1 MGFAHAGAFDRM
13 KLAVSQFAGRM
24 HWLCQG
30 ALGRFREMLRSGGG
44 RFVGYNLLLLAGGA
58 VVLLMIVSAAFIF
71 SSRSQLH
78 ATESLRAARVDRLVL
93 EFISDLVD
101 AETAQR
107 GFIIT
112 NNEAYLGPYETALGQ
127 FAKDSAD
134 LRLRAA
140 EVDEGKAIPPEPV
153 EELIKLG
160 QARLDLIGHNLAGFR
175 AGQLD
180 ATRLV
185 PMLDRG
191 RLLMDQIRQKGAEI
205 RDVAAS
211 VRIARA
217 AAMRDAAS
225 LLTTMISLGVAM
237 IVVLTAGATMVMIRH
252 IKQIDEARRELIEI
266 NQELESRVRER
277 TEAVMRT
284 NDELQRYAYIVSHD
298 LRAPLVNIMG
308 FTSEL
313 ESAAERLT
321 SYVRKV
327 GGDTTDPDRADA
339 LLAVDEDIPEA
350 LGFIRSSMKRMDGLI
365 NEILKL
371 SRAGRRVLEP
381 VPLDMQGLV
390 SECVDSI
397 RQRFAEAGAE
407 VQIEGRLPDVVSDRS
422 ALQQIFTNLLDNAT
436 KYLKDERPGQITV
449 RGRLERGSAV
459 FEIEDNGRGI
469 AEADFERIFELFR
482 RAGVQDKPGDGI
494 GLAHTRMLARR
505 LGGDVRV
512 KSDGEAGTTFI
523 VTIARDLVL
532 RMGRNEA

>member
-1 MGFAHAGAFDRM
+1 
-13 KLAVSQFAGRM
+13 
-24 HWLCQG
+24 
-30 ALGRFREMLRSGGG
+30 MLRSGAG
-44 RFVGYNLLLLAGGA
+44 RFVGYSLLLLAGGA

-78 ATESLRAARVDRLVL
+78 GTESLRAARVDRLIL

-112 NNEAYLGPYETALGQ
+112 SNDAYLEPYETALTQ
-127 FAKDSAD
+127 FAKDVAD

-140 EVDEGKAIPPEPV
+140 EVDEGKAIAPEPV
-153 EELIKLG
+153 EELIRLG
-160 QARLDLIGHNLAGFR
+160 RAKMDLVGHNLAEFR
-175 AGQLD
+175 AGNIDELRMVI
-180 ATRLV
+180 AS
-185 PMLDRG
+185 DRG
-191 RLLMDQIRQKGAEI
+191 RVLMDQIREKGAAIREI
-205 RDVAAS
+205 AVA

-217 AAMRDAAS
+217 AAMRNTATM
-225 LLTTMISLGVAM
+225 LRTMISLGVAM
-237 IVVLTAGATMVMIRH
+237 IVVLTTGATMIMIRH
-252 IKQIDEARRELIEI
+252 LRQINEARQELVEI

-313 ESAAERLT
+313 ESATERLT
-321 SYVRKV
+321 AYIRKA
-327 GGDTTDPDRADA
+327 GDDHNDPDRADA

-381 VPLDMQGLV
+381 IPLDTQSMV
-390 SECVDSI
+390 AECIDSI

-407 VQIEGRLPDVVSDRS
+407 VRIEGRLPDVVSDRS
-422 ALQQIFTNLLDNAT
+422 ALQQIFANLLDNAT
-436 KYLKDERPGQITV
+436 KYLKDGRPGQIVV

-459 FEIEDNGRGI
+459 FEVEDNGRGV

-505 LGGDVRV
+505 LGGDVSV
-512 KSDGEAGTTFI
+512 KSDGETGTTFI

-532 RMGRNEA
+532 RMGRNET

>member
-1 MGFAHAGAFDRM
+1 MVRWG
-13 KLAVSQFAGRM
+13 AGR
-24 HWLCQG
+24 L
-30 ALGRFREMLRSGGG
+30 
-44 RFVGYNLLLLAGGA
+44 VGYSLLFLAGGA

-78 ATESLRAARVDRLVL
+78 GTESLKAARVDRLIL

-112 NNEAYLGPYETALGQ
+112 KKEAFLQPYENALSQ
-127 FAKDSAD
+127 FAKDAAD

-140 EVDEGKAIPPEPV
+140 EVDEGKAIAPEPV
-153 EELIKLG
+153 EELIRLG
-160 QARLDLIGHNLAGFR
+160 QAKMDLVGHNLAEFR
-175 AGQLD
+175 AGNLD
-180 ATRLV
+180 ELRLV
-185 PMLDRG
+185 IASDKG
-191 RLLMDQIRQKGAEI
+191 RVLMDQIRQKGADIREI
-205 RDVAAS
+205 AVA

-217 AAMRDAAS
+217 AAMRDTATM
-225 LLTTMISLGVAM
+225 LRTMISLGVAM
-237 IVVLTAGATMVMIRH
+237 IVVLTAGATMIMIRH
-252 IKQIDEARRELIEI
+252 LRQIDEARQELIEI

-313 ESAAERLT
+313 ESATEKLT
-321 SYVRKV
+321 TYVRKTSE
-327 GGDTTDPDRADA
+327 DANDLDRADA

-350 LGFIRSSMKRMDGLI
+350 LGFIRSSMKRMDSLI

-381 VPLDMQGLV
+381 VPLDTQSLV
-390 SECVDSI
+390 SECIDSI
-397 RQRFAEAGAE
+397 RQRFDEAGAE
-407 VQIEGRLPDVVSDRS
+407 VRIEGRLPDVVSDRS
-422 ALQQIFTNLLDNAT
+422 ALQQVFTNLLDNAT
-436 KYLKDERPGQITV
+436 KYLKDGRSGQITV

-459 FEIEDNGRGI
+459 FEVEDNGRGV

-505 LGGDVRV
+505 LGGDVSV
-512 KSDGEAGTTFI
+512 KSDGETGTTFI

>member
-1 MGFAHAGAFDRM
+1 
-13 KLAVSQFAGRM
+13 
-24 HWLCQG
+24 
-30 ALGRFREMLRSGGG
+30 MLRSGSG
-44 RFVGYNLLLLAGGA
+44 RFVGYNLLLLAGG
-58 VVLLMIVSAAFIF
+58 VIVLLMIVSAAFMF
-71 SSRSQLH
+71 SARSQLH

-93 EFISDLVD
+93 EFISDLAD

-112 NNEAYLGPYETALGQ
+112 NREAYLGPYEMALAQ
-127 FAKDSAD
+127 FAKNSAD

-140 EVDEGKAIPPEPV
+140 EVDEGKAIAPEPV
-153 EELIKLG
+153 EELIRLG
-160 QARLDLIGHNLAGFR
+160 QARMDLIGKNLAGFR
-175 AGQLD
+175 AGNFDPAELAD
-180 ATRLV
+180 T
-185 PMLDRG
+185 MDRG
-191 RLLMDQIRQKGAEI
+191 RVLMDQVRQKGAVI
-205 RDVAAS
+205 RDTAAS

-237 IVVLTAGATMVMIRH
+237 IVVLTTGAALAMARH
-252 IKQIDEARRELIEI
+252 IREIDQARRELVDI
-266 NQELESRVRER
+266 NQDLESRVRER

-313 ESAAERLT
+313 ESATERLT
-321 SYVRKV
+321 TYVRKV
-327 GGDTTDPDRADA
+327 GGDDDDPERADA
-339 LLAVDEDIPEA
+339 LVAVDEDIPEA
-350 LGFIRSSMKRMDGLI
+350 LGFIHSSMKRMDSLI

-390 SECVDSI
+390 TECIDSI

-407 VQIEGRLPDVVSDRS
+407 VRIEGRLPDVVSDRS

-482 RAGVQDKPGDGI
+482 RAGTQDKPGEGI
-494 GLAHTRMLARR
+494 GLAHTRMLSRR
-505 LGGDVRV
+505 LGGDVSVR
-512 KSDGEAGTTFI
+512 SDGESGTTFI

-532 RMGRNEA
+532 RMGRNET

>member
-1 MGFAHAGAFDRM
+1 MVRWGA
-13 KLAVSQFAGRM
+13 
-24 HWLCQG
+24 
-30 ALGRFREMLRSGGG
+30 G
-44 RFVGYNLLLLAGGA
+44 RFVGYSLLLLAGGA

-78 ATESLRAARVDRLVL
+78 GTESLRAARVDRLIL

-112 NNEAYLGPYETALGQ
+112 KKEAFLEPYENALSQ
-127 FAKDSAD
+127 FAKDAAD

-140 EVDEGKAIPPEPV
+140 EVDEGKAIAPEPV
-153 EELIKLG
+153 EELISLG
-160 QARLDLIGHNLAGFR
+160 QAKMELVGHNLAEFR
-175 AGQLD
+175 AGNLD
-180 ATRLV
+180 ELRLV
-185 PMLDRG
+185 IASDKG
-191 RLLMDQIRQKGAEI
+191 RMLMDQIRQKGADI
-205 RDVAAS
+205 RELAVA

-217 AAMRDAAS
+217 AAMRDTATM
-225 LLTTMISLGVAM
+225 LRTMISLGVAM
-237 IVVLTAGATMVMIRH
+237 IVVLTAGATMIMIRH
-252 IKQIDEARRELIEI
+252 LRQIDEARQELIEI

-313 ESAAERLT
+313 ESATERLT
-321 SYVRKV
+321 TYIRKI
-327 GGDTTDPDRADA
+327 DNDANDPDRTDA

-381 VPLDMQGLV
+381 IPLDTQSLV
-390 SECVDSI
+390 SECIDSI

-407 VQIEGRLPDVVSDRS
+407 VHIEGRLPDVVSDRS
-422 ALQQIFTNLLDNAT
+422 ALQQVFTNLLDNAT
-436 KYLKDERPGQITV
+436 KYLKDGRPGQITV

-459 FEIEDNGRGI
+459 FEVEDNGRGI

-482 RAGVQDKPGDGI
+482 RAGAQDKPGDGI

-505 LGGDVRV
+505 LGGDVSV
-512 KSDGEAGTTFI
+512 KSDGETGTTFI

>member
-1 MGFAHAGAFDRM
+1 
-13 KLAVSQFAGRM
+13 
-24 HWLCQG
+24 
-30 ALGRFREMLRSGGG
+30 MLRSGGG
-44 RFVGYNLLLLAGGA
+44 RFVRYNLLLLAGGA

-71 SSRSQLH
+71 SARSQLH

-112 NNEAYLGPYETALGQ
+112 SNEAYLGPYEAALGQ
-127 FAKDSAD
+127 FAKDSSD
-134 LRLRAA
+134 LRFRAA
-140 EVDEGKAIPPEPV
+140 EVDEGKAIASGPV
-153 EELIKLG
+153 EELIKSG
-160 QARLDLIGHNLAGFR
+160 QARMDLIGHNLAGFR

-180 ATRLV
+180 GSRLV
-185 PMLDRG
+185 PALDRG

-205 RDVAAS
+205 RDVAAA

-217 AAMRDAAS
+217 AAMRDAA
-225 LLTTMISLGVAM
+225 LMLTTMISLGVAM

-252 IKQIDEARRELIEI
+252 IKEINEARHELIDI
-266 NQELESRVRER
+266 NQELESRVQER
-277 TEAVMRT
+277 TQAVMRT

-313 ESAAERLT
+313 ESATERLT
-321 SYVRKV
+321 TYVRKV
-327 GGDTTDPDRADA
+327 GGDATDPDRVDA

-381 VPLDMQGLV
+381 APIIMQSLV
-390 SECVDSI
+390 SESIDSI

-407 VQIEGRLPDVVSDRS
+407 VRIDGSLPDVVSDRS

-436 KYLKDERPGQITV
+436 KYLKDERPGQIIV
-449 RGRLERGSAV
+449 RGRLERGAAV
-459 FEIEDNGRGI
+459 FEVEDNGRGI
-469 AEADFERIFELFR
+469 AEADFERVFELFR
-482 RAGVQDKPGDGI
+482 RAGAQDKPGEGI

-505 LGGDVRV
+505 LGGDVSV
-512 KSDGEAGTTFI
+512 KSDGETGTSFI

>member
-1 MGFAHAGAFDRM
+1 MVRWGA
-13 KLAVSQFAGRM
+13 
-24 HWLCQG
+24 
-30 ALGRFREMLRSGGG
+30 G
-44 RFVGYNLLLLAGGA
+44 RFVGYSLLFLAGGA

-78 ATESLRAARVDRLVL
+78 GTESLRAARVDRLIM

-112 NNEAYLGPYETALGQ
+112 RKEAFLDPYENALAQ
-127 FAKDSAD
+127 FAKDAAD

-140 EVDEGKAIPPEPV
+140 EVDEGKAISPEPV
-153 EELIKLG
+153 EELIRLG
-160 QARLDLIGHNLAGFR
+160 QAKMEFVGHNLAEFR
-175 AGQLD
+175 AGNLD
-180 ATRLV
+180 EIRMVIAS
-185 PMLDRG
+185 DKG
-191 RLLMDQIRQKGAEI
+191 RVLMDQIRQKGAAIREI
-205 RDVAAS
+205 AVA

-217 AAMRDAAS
+217 AAMRDTATM
-225 LLTTMISLGVAM
+225 LRTMISLGVAM
-237 IVVLTAGATMVMIRH
+237 IVVLTAGATMIMIRH
-252 IKQIDEARRELIEI
+252 LRQIDEARQELIEI

-313 ESAAERLT
+313 ESATEKLT
-321 SYVRKV
+321 TYVRKTSE
-327 GGDTTDPDRADA
+327 DANDLDRADA

-350 LGFIRSSMKRMDGLI
+350 LGFIRSSMKRMDSLI

-381 VPLDMQGLV
+381 VPLDTQSLV
-390 SECVDSI
+390 SECIDSI
-397 RQRFAEAGAE
+397 RQRFDEAGAE
-407 VQIEGRLPDVVSDRS
+407 VRIEGRLPDVVSDRS
-422 ALQQIFTNLLDNAT
+422 ALQQVFTNLLDNAT
-436 KYLKDERPGQITV
+436 KYLKDGRSGQITV

-459 FEIEDNGRGI
+459 FEVEDNGRGV

-505 LGGDVRV
+505 LGGDVSV
-512 KSDGEAGTTFI
+512 KSDGETGTTFI

-532 RMGRNEA
+532 RMGRNET

>member
-1 MGFAHAGAFDRM
+1 
-13 KLAVSQFAGRM
+13 
-24 HWLCQG
+24 
-30 ALGRFREMLRSGGG
+30 
-44 RFVGYNLLLLAGGA
+44 
-58 VVLLMIVSAAFIF
+58 
-71 SSRSQLH
+71 
-78 ATESLRAARVDRLVL
+78 
-93 EFISDLVD
+93 LVD

-112 NNEAYLGPYETALGQ
+112 SNEAYLGPYETALGQ
-127 FAKDSAD
+127 FAEDSSD

-140 EVDEGKAIPPEPV
+140 EVDEGRAIASGPV
-153 EELIKLG
+153 DELIKLG
-160 QARLDLIGHNLAGFR
+160 QAKMDLVGRNLAEFR
-175 AGQLD
+175 SGHLD
-180 ATRLV
+180 TTRLV
-185 PMLDRG
+185 IASDSG
-191 RLLMDQIRQKGAEI
+191 RVLMDQIRQKGATI

-225 LLTTMISLGVAM
+225 MLTTMISLGVAM
-237 IVVLTAGATMVMIRH
+237 IVVLTGGATMVMIRH
-252 IKQIDEARRELIEI
+252 IRQIDEARHELIEI

-284 NDELQRYAYIVSHD
+284 NEELQRYAYIVSHD

-313 ESAAERLT
+313 ESATERLT
-321 SYVRKV
+321 TYVRKV
-327 GGDTTDPDRADA
+327 GGDAENPDRADA
-339 LLAVDEDIPEA
+339 LVAVDEDIPEA

-381 VPLDMQGLV
+381 VPLDMQNLV

-407 VQIEGRLPDVVSDRS
+407 VRIDERLPDVVSDRS

-436 KYLKDERPGQITV
+436 KYLKDGRPGQITV

-459 FEIEDNGRGI
+459 FEIEDNGRGV

-482 RAGVQDKPGDGI
+482 RAGTQDKPGDGI

-505 LGGDVRV
+505 LGGDVSV
-512 KSDGEAGTTFI
+512 KSDGETGTTFS

-532 RMGRNEA
+532 RMGRTEV

>member
-1 MGFAHAGAFDRM
+1 ML
-13 KLAVSQFAGRM
+13 KL
-24 HWLCQG
+24 
-30 ALGRFREMLRSGGG
+30 GGG
-44 RFVGYNLLLLAGGA
+44 RLIGYNLLLLAGGA
-58 VVLLMIVSAAFIF
+58 IVLLMIVSAAVIF

-112 NNEAYLGPYETALGQ
+112 SNEAYLGPYETALSE
-127 FAKDSAD
+127 FATDSSD

-140 EVDEGKAIPPEPV
+140 EVDEGNAIAPEPI

-160 QARLDLIGHNLAGFR
+160 QEKMDLVGHNLAEFR
-175 AGQLD
+175 AGHLD
-180 ATRLV
+180 QARLV
-185 PMLDRG
+185 IASDRG
-191 RLLMDQIRQKGAEI
+191 RVLMDQIREKGAVI

-217 AAMRDAAS
+217 AAMRDAAFM
-225 LLTTMISLGVAM
+225 LTTMISLGVAM
-237 IVVLTAGATMVMIRH
+237 IVVLTGGATMVMVRH
-252 IKQIDEARRELIEI
+252 VKQIDQARHELIEI
-266 NQELESRVRER
+266 NQDLESRVRER

-284 NDELQRYAYIVSHD
+284 NEELQRYAYIVSHD

-308 FTSEL
+308 FTAEL
-313 ESAAERLT
+313 ESATERLST
-321 SYVRKV
+321 YVRKV
-327 GGDTTDPDRADA
+327 GGDSTDPERVDA
-339 LLAVDEDIPEA
+339 ILAVDEDIPEA

-381 VPLDMQGLV
+381 LPLNTQNLV
-390 SECVDSI
+390 TECIDSI
-397 RQRFAEAGAE
+397 RQRFSEAGAE
-407 VQIEGRLPDVVSDRS
+407 VRVDGQLPDVISDRS

-436 KYLKDERPGQITV
+436 KYLKDGLPGQITI

-459 FEIEDNGRGI
+459 FEVEDNGRGI

-482 RAGVQDKPGDGI
+482 RAGTQDKPGDGI

-505 LGGDVRV
+505 LGGDVSV
-512 KSDGEAGTTFI
+512 KSDGATGTTFI

-532 RMGRNEA
+532 RMGRSET

>member
-1 MGFAHAGAFDRM
+1 MVRWGA
-13 KLAVSQFAGRM
+13 
-24 HWLCQG
+24 
-30 ALGRFREMLRSGGG
+30 G
-44 RFVGYNLLLLAGGA
+44 RFVGYSLLLLAGGA

-78 ATESLRAARVDRLVL
+78 GTESLRAARVDRLIL

-112 NNEAYLGPYETALGQ
+112 KKEAFLQPYENALTQ
-127 FAKDSAD
+127 FAKDAAD

-140 EVDEGKAIPPEPV
+140 EVDEGKAIAPEPV
-153 EELIKLG
+153 EELISLG
-160 QARLDLIGHNLAGFR
+160 QAKMDLVGHNLAEFR
-175 AGQLD
+175 AGNLD
-180 ATRLV
+180 ELRLV
-185 PMLDRG
+185 IASDKG
-191 RLLMDQIRQKGAEI
+191 RVLMDQIRQKGADI
-205 RDVAAS
+205 RELAVA

-217 AAMRDAAS
+217 AAMRDTATM
-225 LLTTMISLGVAM
+225 LRTMITLGVAM
-237 IVVLTAGATMVMIRH
+237 IVVLTAGATMIMIRH
-252 IKQIDEARRELIEI
+252 LRQIDEARQELIEI

-298 LRAPLVNIMG
+298 LRTPLVNIMG

-313 ESAAERLT
+313 ESATERLT
-321 SYVRKV
+321 TYIRKV
-327 GGDTTDPDRADA
+327 GGDDANDPDRADA

-381 VPLDMQGLV
+381 VPLDAQSLV
-390 SECVDSI
+390 SECIDSI
-397 RQRFAEAGAE
+397 RQRFDEAGAE
-407 VQIEGRLPDVVSDRS
+407 VRIEGRLPDVVSDRS
-422 ALQQIFTNLLDNAT
+422 ALQQVFTNLLDNAT
-436 KYLKDERPGQITV
+436 KYLKDGRPGQITV

-459 FEIEDNGRGI
+459 FEVEDNGRGI

-482 RAGVQDKPGDGI
+482 RAGAQDKPGDGI

-505 LGGDVRV
+505 LGGDVSV
-512 KSDGEAGTTFI
+512 KSDGETGTTFI

>member
-1 MGFAHAGAFDRM
+1 
-13 KLAVSQFAGRM
+13 
-24 HWLCQG
+24 
-30 ALGRFREMLRSGGG
+30 MLRWGAG
-44 RFVGYNLLLLAGGA
+44 RFVGYSLLLLAGGA

-78 ATESLRAARVDRLVL
+78 GTESLRAARVDRLIL

-112 NNEAYLGPYETALGQ
+112 SNEAYLEPYEKALTQ
-127 FAKDSAD
+127 FAKDVAD
-134 LRLRAA
+134 LRLRTA
-140 EVDEGKAIPPEPV
+140 EVDEGKAIAPEPV
-153 EELIKLG
+153 EELIRLG
-160 QARLDLIGHNLAGFR
+160 QAKMDLVGHNLAEFR
-175 AGQLD
+175 AGNVDELRVVIASDQ
-180 ATRLV
+180 
-185 PMLDRG
+185 G
-191 RLLMDQIRQKGAEI
+191 RVLMDEI
-205 RDVAAS
+205 RGKAEAIREIAIA

-217 AAMRDAAS
+217 AAMRETATM
-225 LLTTMISLGVAM
+225 LRTMISLGVAM
-237 IVVLTAGATMVMIRH
+237 IVVLTAGATMIMIRH
-252 IKQIDEARRELIEI
+252 LRQIDEARQELIEI

-313 ESAAERLT
+313 ESATERLT
-321 SYVRKV
+321 NYVRKT
-327 GGDTTDPDRADA
+327 GEDANDPDQADA

-350 LGFIRSSMKRMDGLI
+350 LGFIRSSMKRMDSLI

-381 VPLDMQGLV
+381 IPLDTQSLV
-390 SECVDSI
+390 SECIDSI

-407 VQIEGRLPDVVSDRS
+407 VHIEGRLPDVVSDRS
-422 ALQQIFTNLLDNAT
+422 ALQQVFTNLLDNAT
-436 KYLKDERPGQITV
+436 KYLKDGRPGQITV

-459 FEIEDNGRGI
+459 FEVEDNGRGI

-482 RAGVQDKPGDGI
+482 RAGAQDKPGDGI

-505 LGGDVRV
+505 LGGDVSV
-512 KSDGEAGTTFI
+512 KSDGETGTTFI

>member
-1 MGFAHAGAFDRM
+1 
-13 KLAVSQFAGRM
+13 
-24 HWLCQG
+24 
-30 ALGRFREMLRSGGG
+30 MLRWGAG
-44 RFVGYNLLLLAGGA
+44 RFVGYSLLFLAGGA

-78 ATESLRAARVDRLVL
+78 GTESLRAARVDRLIL

-112 NNEAYLGPYETALGQ
+112 SNEAYLGPYETALTQ
-127 FAKDSAD
+127 FAQDVAD

-140 EVDEGKAIPPEPV
+140 EVDEGKAIASEPV
-153 EELIKLG
+153 EELIRLG
-160 QARLDLIGHNLAGFR
+160 QAKMDLVGHNLAEFR
-175 AGQLD
+175 AGNLD
-180 ATRLV
+180 ELRTIIAS
-185 PMLDRG
+185 DKG
-191 RLLMDQIRQKGAEI
+191 RVLMDQIRQKGADIREI
-205 RDVAAS
+205 AVS

-217 AAMRDAAS
+217 AAMRDTAAM
-225 LLTTMISLGVAM
+225 LRTMISLGVAM
-237 IVVLTAGATMVMIRH
+237 IVVLTAGATMIMIRH
-252 IKQIDEARRELIEI
+252 LRQIDEARQELIEI

-321 SYVRKV
+321 TYIRKI
-327 GGDTTDPDRADA
+327 GDDASDPDRADA

-381 VPLDMQGLV
+381 IPLDTQSLV
-390 SECVDSI
+390 SECIDSI
-397 RQRFAEAGAE
+397 RQRFDEAGAE
-407 VQIEGRLPDVVSDRS
+407 VRIEGRLPDVVSDRS
-422 ALQQIFTNLLDNAT
+422 ALQQVFTNLLDNAT
-436 KYLKDERPGQITV
+436 KYLKDGRPGQITV
-449 RGRLERGSAV
+449 RGRLDRGAAV
-459 FEIEDNGRGI
+459 FEVEDNGRGI
-469 AEADFERIFELFR
+469 AETDFERIFELFR

-505 LGGDVRV
+505 LGGDVSV
-512 KSDGEAGTTFI
+512 KSDGETGTTFI

-532 RMGRNEA
+532 RIGRNET

>member
-1 MGFAHAGAFDRM
+1 
-13 KLAVSQFAGRM
+13 
-24 HWLCQG
+24 
-30 ALGRFREMLRSGGG
+30 MLRLGGG

-71 SSRSQLH
+71 SSRSQVH
-78 ATESLRAARVDRLVL
+78 ATEALRAARVDRLVL

-107 GFIIT
+107 GYIIT
-112 NNEAYLGPYETALGQ
+112 SNPTYLEPYEKALGQ
-127 FAKDSAD
+127 FTEDSAD

-140 EVDEGKAIPPEPV
+140 EVDEGRAIAPEPV

-160 QARLDLIGHNLAGFR
+160 QTKMDLVGRNLAEFR
-175 AGQLD
+175 AGHLDQL
-180 ATRLV
+180 RLV
-185 PMLDRG
+185 LASDQG
-191 RLLMDQIRQKGAEI
+191 RVLMDQIRQKGAVI
-205 RDVAAS
+205 RDIAAS
-211 VRIARA
+211 VRVARA
-217 AAMRDAAS
+217 AAMRDAAFM
-225 LLTTMISLGVAM
+225 LTTMITLGVAM

-252 IKQIDEARRELIEI
+252 IKQIDEARQELIEN

-313 ESAAERLT
+313 ESATERLT
-321 SYVRKV
+321 TYVRKV
-327 GGDTTDPDRADA
+327 DGDDENPDRADA

-350 LGFIRSSMKRMDGLI
+350 LGFIHSSMKRMDGLI

-390 SECVDSI
+390 SECIDSI
-397 RQRFAEAGAE
+397 RQRFDEAGAE
-407 VQIEGRLPDVVSDRS
+407 VRIEGRLPDVVSDRS

-436 KYLKDERPGQITV
+436 KYLKDGRPGQIAV

-459 FEIEDNGRGI
+459 FEVEDNGRGI

-482 RAGVQDKPGDGI
+482 RAGIQDKPGEGI
-494 GLAHTRMLARR
+494 GLAHTRMLSRR
-505 LGGDVRV
+505 LGGDVSVR
-512 KSDGEAGTTFI
+512 SDGETGTTFI

-532 RMGRNEA
+532 RMGRNET

>member
-1 MGFAHAGAFDRM
+1 
-13 KLAVSQFAGRM
+13 
-24 HWLCQG
+24 
-30 ALGRFREMLRSGGG
+30 MLRSGGG

-58 VVLLMIVSAAFIF
+58 AVLLMIVLAAFIF
-71 SSRSQLH
+71 SSRTQLH

-93 EFISDLVD
+93 EFISDLVN

-112 NNEAYLGPYETALGQ
+112 SNEAYLEPYQMALGQ

-140 EVDEGKAIPPEPV
+140 EVGEGKAIAPEPV
-153 EELIKLG
+153 DELIKLG
-160 QARLDLIGHNLAGFR
+160 QTKMDLVGHNLAEFR
-175 AGQLD
+175 AGHLD
-180 ATRLV
+180 ETRILISS
-185 PMLDRG
+185 DQG
-191 RLLMDQIRQKGAEI
+191 RVVMDQIRQRAAGIREI
-205 RDVAAS
+205 AVS

-217 AAMRDAAS
+217 AAMRDAS
-225 LLTTMISLGVAM
+225 SILTTMISLGVAM
-237 IVVLTAGATMVMIRH
+237 IVVLTTGATMVMLRH
-252 IKQIDEARRELIEI
+252 IKQIDEARRQLVET

-313 ESAAERLT
+313 ESATERLT
-321 SYVRKV
+321 TYIRKV
-327 GGDTTDPDRADA
+327 GGDATDPDRVDA

-350 LGFIRSSMKRMDGLI
+350 LGFIRSSMKRMDSLI

-390 SECVDSI
+390 TECIDSI
-397 RQRFAEAGAE
+397 RQRFSEAGAE
-407 VQIEGRLPDVVSDRS
+407 VRIEGTLPDVVSDRS

-436 KYLKDERPGQITV
+436 KYLKGESPGQITV

-459 FEIEDNGRGI
+459 FAVEDNGRGI

-482 RAGVQDKPGDGI
+482 RAGTQDKPGDGI

-505 LGGDVRV
+505 LGGDVSV
-512 KSDGEAGTTFI
+512 KSDGKTGTTFI

-532 RMGRNEA
+532 RMGRSET

>member
-1 MGFAHAGAFDRM
+1 MVRWGA
-13 KLAVSQFAGRM
+13 
-24 HWLCQG
+24 
-30 ALGRFREMLRSGGG
+30 G
-44 RFVGYNLLLLAGGA
+44 RFVGYSLLLLAGGA

-78 ATESLRAARVDRLVL
+78 GTESLRAARVDRLIL

-112 NNEAYLGPYETALGQ
+112 KKEAFLEPYENALTQ
-127 FAKDSAD
+127 FAKDVAD

-140 EVDEGKAIPPEPV
+140 EVDEGRAIAPEPV
-153 EELIKLG
+153 EELIRLG
-160 QARLDLIGHNLAGFR
+160 QAKMDLVGHNLAEFR
-175 AGQLD
+175 AGNLD
-180 ATRLV
+180 EMRMVIAS
-185 PMLDRG
+185 DKG
-191 RLLMDQIRQKGAEI
+191 RVLMDQIRQKGAAIREI
-205 RDVAAS
+205 AVA

-217 AAMRDAAS
+217 AAMRDTATM
-225 LLTTMISLGVAM
+225 LRTMISLGVAM
-237 IVVLTAGATMVMIRH
+237 IVVLTAGATMIMVRH
-252 IKQIDEARRELIEI
+252 LRQINEARQELIEI

-284 NDELQRYAYIVSHD
+284 NEELQRYAYIVSHD

-321 SYVRKV
+321 TYIRKS
-327 GGDTTDPDRADA
+327 GEDANDPDRADA
-339 LLAVDEDIPEA
+339 ILAVDEDIPEA

-381 VPLDMQGLV
+381 VPLDTQSLV
-390 SECVDSI
+390 SECIDSI

-407 VQIEGRLPDVVSDRS
+407 VRIEGRLPDVVSDRS
-422 ALQQIFTNLLDNAT
+422 ALQQVFTNLLDNAT
-436 KYLKDERPGQITV
+436 KYLKDGRPGQITV

-459 FEIEDNGRGI
+459 FEVEDNGRGI
-469 AEADFERIFELFR
+469 ADADFERIFELFR
-482 RAGVQDKPGDGI
+482 RAGAQDKPGDGI

-505 LGGDVRV
+505 LGGDVSV
-512 KSDGEAGTTFI
+512 KSDGETGTMFI

-532 RMGRNEA
+532 RMGRNET

>member
-1 MGFAHAGAFDRM
+1 
-13 KLAVSQFAGRM
+13 
-24 HWLCQG
+24 
-30 ALGRFREMLRSGGG
+30 MLRWGAG
-44 RFVGYNLLLLAGGA
+44 RFVGYSLLLLAGGA

-78 ATESLRAARVDRLVL
+78 GTESLRAARVDRLIL

-112 NNEAYLGPYETALGQ
+112 SNEAYLEPYENALTQ
-127 FAKDSAD
+127 FAKDVAD
-134 LRLRAA
+134 LRLRTA
-140 EVDEGKAIPPEPV
+140 EVDEGKAIAPEPV
-153 EELIKLG
+153 EELIRLG
-160 QARLDLIGHNLAGFR
+160 QAKMDLVGHNLAEFR
-175 AGQLD
+175 AGNVDELRVVIDSDQ
-180 ATRLV
+180 
-185 PMLDRG
+185 G
-191 RLLMDQIRQKGAEI
+191 RVLMDEI
-205 RDVAAS
+205 RGKAEAIREIAIA

-217 AAMRDAAS
+217 AAMRETATM
-225 LLTTMISLGVAM
+225 LRTMISLGVAM
-237 IVVLTAGATMVMIRH
+237 IVVLTAGATMIMIRH
-252 IKQIDEARRELIEI
+252 LRQIDEARQELIEI

-313 ESAAERLT
+313 ESATERLT
-321 SYVRKV
+321 TYIRRTGEDAS
-327 GGDTTDPDRADA
+327 DPDQADA

-350 LGFIRSSMKRMDGLI
+350 LGFIRSSMKRMDSLI

-381 VPLDMQGLV
+381 IPLDTQSLV
-390 SECVDSI
+390 SECIDSI

-407 VQIEGRLPDVVSDRS
+407 VHIEGRLPDVVSDRS
-422 ALQQIFTNLLDNAT
+422 ALQQVFTNLLDNAT
-436 KYLKDERPGQITV
+436 KYLKDGRPGQITV

-459 FEIEDNGRGI
+459 FEVEDNGRGI

-482 RAGVQDKPGDGI
+482 RAGAQDKPGDGI

-505 LGGDVRV
+505 LGGDVSV
-512 KSDGEAGTTFI
+512 KSDGETGTTFI

>member
-1 MGFAHAGAFDRM
+1 
-13 KLAVSQFAGRM
+13 
-24 HWLCQG
+24 
-30 ALGRFREMLRSGGG
+30 MLRWGAG
-44 RFVGYNLLLLAGGA
+44 RFVGYSLLLLAGGA

-78 ATESLRAARVDRLVL
+78 GTESLRAARVDRLIL

-112 NNEAYLGPYETALGQ
+112 SNEAYLEPYEKALTQ
-127 FAKDSAD
+127 FAKDVAD

-140 EVDEGKAIPPEPV
+140 EVDEGKAIAPEPV
-153 EELIKLG
+153 EELIRLG
-160 QARLDLIGHNLAGFR
+160 QEKMDLVGHNLAEFR
-175 AGQLD
+175 AGNVDELRVVIASDQ
-180 ATRLV
+180 
-185 PMLDRG
+185 G
-191 RLLMDQIRQKGAEI
+191 RVLMDEI
-205 RDVAAS
+205 RGKAEAIREIAIA

-217 AAMRDAAS
+217 AAMRETATM
-225 LLTTMISLGVAM
+225 LRTMISLGVAM
-237 IVVLTAGATMVMIRH
+237 IVVLTAGATMIMIRH
-252 IKQIDEARRELIEI
+252 LRQIDEARQELIEI

-313 ESAAERLT
+313 ESATERLT
-321 SYVRKV
+321 TYVRKT
-327 GGDTTDPDRADA
+327 GEEANDPDQADA

-350 LGFIRSSMKRMDGLI
+350 LGFIRSSMKRMDSLI

-381 VPLDMQGLV
+381 IPLDTQSLV
-390 SECVDSI
+390 SECIDSI

-407 VQIEGRLPDVVSDRS
+407 VHIEGRLPDVVSDRS
-422 ALQQIFTNLLDNAT
+422 ALQQVFTNLLDNAT
-436 KYLKDERPGQITV
+436 KYLKDGRPGQITV

-459 FEIEDNGRGI
+459 FEVEDNGRGI
-469 AEADFERIFELFR
+469 AETDFERIFELFR
-482 RAGVQDKPGDGI
+482 RAGAQDKPGDGI

-505 LGGDVRV
+505 LGGDVSV
-512 KSDGEAGTTFI
+512 KSDGETGTTFI

>member
-1 MGFAHAGAFDRM
+1 
-13 KLAVSQFAGRM
+13 
-24 HWLCQG
+24 
-30 ALGRFREMLRSGGG
+30 MLRFGGG
-44 RFVGYNLLLLAGGA
+44 RVVGYSLLLLAGGA

-78 ATESLRAARVDRLVL
+78 GTESLRAARVDRLVL
-93 EFISDLVD
+93 EFISDLAD

-112 NNEAYLGPYETALGQ
+112 GDEAYLGPYESALSE
-127 FAKDSAD
+127 FAEDSSD

-140 EVDEGKAIPPEPV
+140 EVGEGKAIAPEPV
-153 EELIKLG
+153 NELIALG
-160 QARLDLIGHNLAGFR
+160 RQRMDLISSNLARYR
-175 AGQLD
+175 AGNFD
-180 ATRLV
+180 KAELV
-185 PMLDRG
+185 VAMESG
-191 RLLMDQIRQKGAEI
+191 RALMDQVRVKGAAIREI
-205 RDVAAS
+205 AAS

-217 AAMRDAAS
+217 AAMRDTAS
-225 LLTTMISLGVAM
+225 MLRTMISLGVAM
-237 IVVLTAGATMVMIRH
+237 IVVLTAGAAMVITRH
-252 IKQIDEARRELIEI
+252 IRQLGEAREELIEI
-266 NQELESRVRER
+266 NQELEARVRER

-313 ESAAERLT
+313 ETATERVT
-321 SYVRKV
+321 AYIRKV
-327 GGDTTDPDRADA
+327 GDGDDPDRADA

-381 VPLDMQGLV
+381 VPLDMQSLV
-390 SECVDSI
+390 SECIDSI

-407 VQIEGRLPDVVSDRS
+407 VRIEGRLPDVVSDRS

-436 KYLKDERPGQITV
+436 KYLKDGRPGQITV
-449 RGRLERGSAV
+449 RGRLERGAAV
-459 FEIEDNGRGI
+459 YEVEDNGRGI
-469 AEADFERIFELFR
+469 ADADFERIFELFR
-482 RAGVQDKPGDGI
+482 RAGAQDKPGDGI
-494 GLAHTRMLARR
+494 GLAHTRMLSRR
-505 LGGDVRV
+505 LGGDVSVR
-512 KSDGEAGTTFI
+512 SDGENGTTFI

-532 RMGRNEA
+532 RMGRNET

>member
-1 MGFAHAGAFDRM
+1 
-13 KLAVSQFAGRM
+13 
-24 HWLCQG
+24 
-30 ALGRFREMLRSGGG
+30 MLRSGGG

-58 VVLLMIVSAAFIF
+58 VILLMIVSAAFIF

-112 NNEAYLGPYETALGQ
+112 GKEAYLGPYEAAIGQ
-127 FAKDSAD
+127 FAEDTAD

-140 EVDEGKAIPPEPV
+140 EVDEGKAIAPEPI

-160 QARLDLIGHNLAGFR
+160 QERLDLIGHNLAAFR
-175 AGQLD
+175 TDQLD
-180 ATRLV
+180 KLQLV
-185 PMLDRG
+185 PALDRG
-191 RLLMDQIRQKGAEI
+191 KMLMDQIRQKGAAI
-205 RDVAAS
+205 RDIAAS

-217 AAMRDAAS
+217 AAMRDAAFM
-225 LLTTMISLGVAM
+225 LTTMISLGVAM
-237 IVVLTAGATMVMIRH
+237 IVVLTAGATMAMIRH
-252 IKQIDEARRELIEI
+252 IRQIDEARHELVEI

-284 NDELQRYAYIVSHD
+284 NEELQRYAYIVSHD

-313 ESAAERLT
+313 ESATERLT
-321 SYVRKV
+321 GYVRKV
-327 GGDTTDPDRADA
+327 GGDATDPDRMDA
-339 LLAVDEDIPEA
+339 LIAVDEDIPEA

-381 VPLDMQGLV
+381 VPLDMQRLV

-407 VQIEGRLPDVVSDRS
+407 VKIEEPLPDVVSDRS

-449 RGRLERGSAV
+449 RGRLERGAAV
-459 FEIEDNGRGI
+459 FEVEDNGRGI

-482 RAGVQDKPGDGI
+482 RAGTQDRPGDGI
-494 GLAHTRMLARR
+494 GLAHTRMLTRR
-505 LGGDVRV
+505 LGGDVCV
-512 KSDGEAGTTFI
+512 KSDGETGTTFI

-532 RMGRNEA
+532 RMGRSET

>member
-1 MGFAHAGAFDRM
+1 
-13 KLAVSQFAGRM
+13 
-24 HWLCQG
+24 
-30 ALGRFREMLRSGGG
+30 MLRSGAG
-44 RFVGYNLLLLAGGA
+44 RFVGYNLMLLAGGA
-58 VVLLMIVSAAFIF
+58 IVLLMIVSAAFIF
-71 SSRSQLH
+71 SSRTELH
-78 ATESLRAARVDRLVL
+78 ATESLRAARVDRLIL

-112 NNEAYLGPYETALGQ
+112 SNETYLEPYEMALGQ
-127 FAKDSAD
+127 FSKDSAD

-140 EVDEGKAIPPEPV
+140 EVDEGKAIAPQPV
-153 EELIKLG
+153 EELIRLG
-160 QARLDLIGHNLAGFR
+160 QAKMDLVGHNLAEFR
-175 AGQLD
+175 AGHL
-180 ATRLV
+180 AGTRV
-185 PMLDRG
+185 VISSDQG
-191 RLLMDQIRQKGAEI
+191 RVLMDQIRQKATAI
-205 RDVAAS
+205 RNTAVS

-217 AAMRDAAS
+217 AEMRGAS
-225 LLTTMISLGVAM
+225 FMLTTMISLGAAM
-237 IVVLTAGATMVMIRH
+237 ILVLTAGATMVMLRH
-252 IKQIDEARRELIEI
+252 IQQIDEARHQLIET

-321 SYVRKV
+321 SYIRKI
-327 GGDTTDPDRADA
+327 DADADSPDRTDA
-339 LLAVDEDIPEA
+339 LQAVDEDIPEA

-381 VPLDMQGLV
+381 LPLDMQGLV
-390 SECVDSI
+390 SECIDSI
-397 RQRFAEAGAE
+397 RQRFSEAGAE
-407 VQIEGRLPDVVSDRS
+407 VRIEGTLPDVVSDRS
-422 ALQQIFTNLLDNAT
+422 ALQQIFTNLFDNST
-436 KYLKDERPGQITV
+436 KYLKDGRPGQIAV
-449 RGRLERGSAV
+449 RGRLERGAAV
-459 FEIEDNGRGI
+459 FEVEDNGRGI

-482 RAGVQDKPGDGI
+482 RAGAQDKPGDGI

-505 LGGDVRV
+505 LGGDVSV
-512 KSDGEAGTTFI
+512 KSDGKTGTTFT

-532 RMGRNEA
+532 RMGRSET

>member
-1 MGFAHAGAFDRM
+1 MFS
-13 KLAVSQFAGRM
+13 VSRWTGEN
-24 HWLCQG
+24 
-30 ALGRFREMLRSGGG
+30 REMLRSGTG
-44 RFVGYNLLLLAGGA
+44 RFIGYNLLLLAGGA

-107 GFIIT
+107 GFILT
-112 NNEAYLGPYETALGQ
+112 SNEAYLEPYEAALGQ
-127 FAKDSAD
+127 FARDSAD

-140 EVDEGKAIPPEPV
+140 EVDEGRAIAPEPV

-160 QARLDLIGHNLAGFR
+160 KVRMDLIGHNLANFR
-175 AGQLD
+175 AGSFESTQMV
-180 ATRLV
+180 AA
-185 PMLDRG
+185 LDRG
-191 RLLMDQIRQKGAEI
+191 RILMDQIRQTGAVI

-237 IVVLTAGATMVMIRH
+237 IVVLTTGATLVMIRH
-252 IKQIDEARRELIEI
+252 VKKIDEARRELIDI

-277 TEAVMRT
+277 TESVMRT

-313 ESAAERLT
+313 ESSTEQLT
-321 SYVRKV
+321 AYVRRV
-327 GGDTTDPDRADA
+327 GGDANDPERADA
-339 LLAVDEDIPEA
+339 LSAVDEDIPEA
-350 LGFIRSSMKRMDGLI
+350 LGFIRSSTTRMDSLI

-371 SRAGRRVLEP
+371 SRAGRRVLDP
-381 VPLDMQGLV
+381 VPLDMHSLV

-407 VQIEGRLPDVVSDRS
+407 VRIEGRLPDVVSDRS

-436 KYLKDERPGQITV
+436 KYLEDGRPGQIVV
-449 RGRLERGSAV
+449 RGRLDRGAAV
-459 FEIEDNGRGI
+459 FEVEDNGRGI
-469 AEADFERIFELFR
+469 AETDFERIFELFR
-482 RAGVQDKPGDGI
+482 RAGTQNKPGDGI
-494 GLAHTRMLARR
+494 GLAHTRMLSRR
-505 LGGDVRV
+505 LGGDVCV
-512 KSDGEAGTTFI
+512 KSDGETGTTFI

-532 RMGRNEA
+532 RMGRSEA